1 MKLST
6 KGRYGLRAMVDIA
19 MNSRGEHV
27 ALSHVAERE
36 GLSVQYL
43 EQVFSTLRKAGLVKS
58 VKGAGGGYT
67 LAQDASLITVGSILR
82 AMEGDLSIAG
92 KSKDEGTEHTII
104 EQCIRQ
110 SLWDR
115 IDASIV
121 TIIDEVTLKELA
133 DEAKKMNADKALMFY
148 I

>member
-6 KGRYGLRAMVDIA
+6 KGRYGLRAMVALA
-19 MNSRGEHV
+19 MNSSGEHV

-36 GLSVQYL
+36 GLSLQYL

-67 LAQDASLITVGSILR
+67 LAQDSSMITAGTVLR

-92 KSKDEGTEHTII
+92 KLKDDGVEATVI
-104 EQCIRQ
+104 EQCIRE

-115 IDASIV
+115 IDESIV
-121 TIIDEVTLKELA
+121 AIIDEVTLKELA
-133 DEAKKMNADKALMFY
+133 DESKKMNAEKTLMFY